1 MADMYGYQQKFQT
14 ILTNLWKCDLPRE
27 DKEEIEIFLRDQ
39 KARGKGLSRLIK
51 LCQVLRLLRTRLG
64 KPFDK
69 AAQED
74 IMRVVHD
81 YESGEYSA
89 WFRHD
94 VKVIFKQ
101 YFAWLNKGVY
111 PQKVQWINTTMSV
124 TEQRLVNHGELLSQD
139 EVQKV
144 IDVAGHPRN
153 KALLAVMAES
163 GARPGEIGN
172 LTIGQVDVDTN
183 GVVLNL
189 HGKTGSRRIRVVS
202 ATPYLVTWLNNHP
215 QKETQ
220 EAPLWTSIGSVQH
233 KQITYAAMCKV
244 MKEAFEKAGIK
255 KRAFPYAFRHTR
267 ACQLAHHLTEF
278 QMNAYFGW
286 VQGSDMPATYVHISG
301 KDLDEHILRINGMT
315 PGETPVYAKPRD
327 RVCPRCKEVNSPTA
341 LYCGKC
347 AEIVDPALA
356 LKIQMQGVEKPVQH
370 VKSPFLEWLQNDPEM
385 RDVLKRKA
393 EEFREDT
400 TVQR

>member
-27 DKEEIEIFLRDQ
+27 DKDEIEIFLRDQ

-111 PQKVQWINTTMSV
+111 PQKVQWINTTMPV

-139 EVQKV
+139 EVQRV

-153 KALLAVMAES
+153 KALLAVMSES

-172 LTIGQVDVDTN
+172 LTIGQVDVDAN

-189 HGKTGSRRIRVVS
+189 QGKTGSRRIRVVS
-202 ATPYLVTWLNNHP
+202 ATPYLITWLNNHP
-215 QKETQ
+215 QKEKPD
-220 EAPLWTSIGSVQH
+220 APLWTSIGSALH

-244 MKEAFEKAGIK
+244 MKEAFVKAGIK
-255 KRAFPYAFRHTR
+255 KRAFPYVFRHTR

-327 RVCPRCKEVNSPTA
+327 RICPRCKEVNSPTA

-356 LKIQMQGVEKPVQH
+356 LKIQMQGVEKPVQQ

-393 EEFREDT
+393 TEFRQEKA
-400 TVQR
+400 